1 MKKFT
6 KLLAALGL
14 AVTGLG
20 VFGSLSASADSGLPA
35 KLTDNPY
42 SPVSIEV
49 KHRIKNG
56 LAYVNNNFSVKV
68 TELNEG
74 REPSGGPM
82 PPVTLNFNNVEVD
95 ENNEAVATG
104 VLNFTYKTF
113 PNAGTYKFELSE
125 ISSSNADTYPVDTNK
140 FIVFVDV
147 ASEVDENGYPTGEY
161 KATLSTS
168 AKNEVTGE
176 KGEIEFVSEP
186 KLTYSQLDFRV
197 RGPKA
202 RRDVYFPYIVRVEAD
217 DEKLNGVSIDISGL
231 DRQYTTISKDTRTQ
245 SGRVAMNTGSTT
257 IWLKDGQTAKIG
269 FDGENNRLPVGARVI
284 LVAIKDGL
292 TDEYDAYFD
301 GSINNDQTNFVKTL
315 AAVPGVNAGQDIM
328 AAFNQTNI
336 TKAERVLTDE
346 AVSTG
351 VAMYIVP
358 FVVMV
363 VASGAAFVAYKKI
376 KNKKAER

>member
-14 AVTGLG
+14 AVTGLS

-35 KLTDNPY
+35 KLTDNPD

-74 REPSGGPM
+74 RESSGGQM

-168 AKNEVTGE
+168 AKNEATGE

-202 RRDVYFPYIVRVEAD
+202 RRDAYFPYIVRVEAD

-231 DRQYTTISKDTRTQ
+231 DRQYTTLSKDTRTQ
-245 SGRVAMNTGSTT
+245 PGRVAMNTGSTT

-328 AAFNQTNI
+328 AAFNQTNV

-358 FVVMV
+358 FVVMIA
-363 VASGAAFVAYKKI
+363 ASGAAFVAYKKI

>member
-14 AVTGLG
+14 AVTGLS

-35 KLTDNPY
+35 KLTDNPD

-74 REPSGGPM
+74 REPSSGPM

-95 ENNEAVATG
+95 ENNEVVATG

-168 AKNEVTGE
+168 AKNEATGE

-202 RRDVYFPYIVRVEAD
+202 RRDAYFPYIVRVEAD

-231 DRQYTTISKDTRTQ
+231 DRQYMTLSKDTRTQ
-245 SGRVAMNTGSTT
+245 PGRVAMNTGSTT

-328 AAFNQTNI
+328 AAFNQTNV

-358 FVVMV
+358 FVVMI
-363 VASGAAFVAYKKI
+363 VASGAAFVTYKKI

>member
-6 KLLAALGL
+6 KLLVALGL
-14 AVTGLG
+14 AVTGLS

-35 KLTDNPY
+35 KLTDNPD

-56 LAYVNNNFSVKV
+56 LAYVNNNYSVKV

-168 AKNEVTGE
+168 AKNEATGE

-202 RRDVYFPYIVRVEAD
+202 RRDVYFPYIVRIEAD
-217 DEKLNGVSIDISGL
+217 DEKLNGVNIDISGL

-245 SGRVAMNTGSTT
+245 SGRVAINTGSTT

-284 LVAIKDGL
+284 LVAVKDGL

-301 GSINNDQTNFVKTL
+301 SSINNDQTNFVKTL

-363 VASGAAFVAYKKI
+363 AASGAAFVAYKKI